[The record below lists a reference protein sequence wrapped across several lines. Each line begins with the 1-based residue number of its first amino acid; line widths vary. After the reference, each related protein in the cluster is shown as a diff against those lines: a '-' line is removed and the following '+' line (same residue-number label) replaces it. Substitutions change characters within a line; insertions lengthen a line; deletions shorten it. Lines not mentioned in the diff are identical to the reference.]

1 MDYYVPNFQ
10 PNPDNN
16 SLRCGNC
23 SSLRLTFPGSY
34 NKDGLCEDCACFAF
48 AFHHDCKFPETFP
61 AAEAYT
67 VCRTSSPAI
76 PQWLRDSH
84 FKSVEFYPEGGC
96 VDSDYILSS
105 MPIWVRPCD
114 EWSSVEYE
122 QKCYVSEEDMPSPSF
137 LFPYPLVCVGFQGVL
152 GRGLGH
158 NFKRHSAEYHNPKC

>member
-105 MPIWVRPCD
+105 MPIWMV
-114 EWSSVEYE
+114 
-122 QKCYVSEEDMPSPSF
+122 
-137 LFPYPLVCVGFQGVL
+137 
-152 GRGLGH
+152 
-158 NFKRHSAEYHNPKC
+158 